1 MTHGNHSDFSTHLAL
16 LLATTSLCFCL
27 AAPVSAAE
35 TDRSPARILLVGI
48 DHLGKKHDVH
58 NSPSINPLAPDRQA
72 QIKAVIEGIAR
83 FKPNKVMVERD
94 FGDAKTISEYQQY
107 LQGHFTLGGNEVYQ
121 YGFRLAAMAHNPSI
135 YPIDTIQ
142 DFPFD
147 YEGML
152 ASADK
157 HGQKQILDAGEAEL
171 APYLKHM
178 DELVLHGTIGDELRY
193 LNEPK
198 SLAMNGGWYTY
209 AARIGDGSDYAGA
222 DLVSTWYA
230 RNVHIYANMMRNIKP
245 GDRVVVF
252 IGAGHAP
259 SLRWM
264 IQQSPDL
271 ELMDAEEYLR

>member
-1 MTHGNHSDFSTHLAL
+1 MTHGNRSGFSMRLAL
-16 LLATTSLCFCL
+16 ALAMATLSFSL
-27 AAPVSAAE
+27 AAPAFSAE
-35 TDRSPARILLVGI
+35 TGGKRAQVLLVGI

-58 NSPSINPLAPDRQA
+58 NSPCFDPLTPVRQT
-72 QIKAVIEGIAR
+72 QIQAVIDGIAR
-83 FKPNKVMVERD
+83 FKPTKVMVERD
-94 FGDAKTISEYQQY
+94 FGDAKTIAEYQQY
-107 LQGHFTLGGNEVYQ
+107 LRGKFKLGVNEVYQ
-121 YGFRLAAMAHNPSI
+121 YGFRLAAMAHNPTI

-152 ASADK
+152 ASAKK
-157 HGQKQILDAGEAEL
+157 HGQNQILDNAEAEL
-171 APYLKHM
+171 APYLKHT

-193 LNEPK
+193 LNDPK

-209 AARIGDGSDYAGA
+209 AARVGDGSDYAGA

-230 RNVHIYANMMRNIKP
+230 RNVHIYANMMRSVVP

-264 IQQSPDL
+264 IAQSPDL
-271 ELMDAEEYLR
+271 ELMDTEEYLR